1 MIGEV
6 LAHYRIVRKLGGG
19 GMGIVYEAEDLKLGR
34 RVALKFI
41 PENLAHDPKALQRF
55 LREARAASVL
65 NHPNICTIHEVEEH
79 NSRPFIVM
87 EMLEGES
94 LKQRLHGKP
103 LPLEDV
109 LEIGIQVADALD
121 AAHHK
126 GIVHRDI
133 KPANIYIS
141 PRGQAKILDFGLAKL
156 GPEQQMF
163 CPDGSS
169 TAVVDEALTA
179 EGVVP
184 GTAVY
189 MSPEQVRSEEVDA
202 RSDLFSFGVVLYEL
216 ATGRKP
222 FVGKNVVLTL
232 EAILHQKPA
241 SPLAMNTDL
250 PADFE
255 RIVGR
260 ALEKKREDRYPSA
273 SQLREDLE
281 RLKKETESGLQPA
294 ALRKSALLPRLPN
307 KTFQGPSWYHR
318 YLLLAMAGLLVA
330 VLTAVG
336 AWWFKHARAASG
348 APNTIAVVPFR
359 NMTGDKSMDFLS
371 FALADEIATQLT
383 YIPTLEVRPLEES
396 RKFADKDPQQAGKDL
411 RVAVV
416 VTGHYLKQNTTL
428 RVTLEAVE
436 VKGNRVFW
444 QGTVAAGTGD
454 LTGMQK
460 EIASRVRQG
469 FIPRLGLV
477 SAPTQA
483 GTRPRNAQAYDLY
496 LRSSAVPHDPAPN
509 KEAIALLEKAVKL
522 DPNYAPA
529 WQALGKRYYFDAAYS
544 DGGDAAFQR
553 STAALERALQLDPNL
568 IAAAADLTQNRIEW
582 GELDKAGEAEAL
594 VKRRPDNAEAH
605 FTVAYV
611 YRYAGLLEA
620 AAQECDAALSLDPG
634 DFNLRSCAFVFL
646 ELGKTQK
653 AMQYVR
659 LDAHS
664 QWTRNVVPA
673 ILLRAGQGV
682 EARQAAERMTNDA
695 PWYGGLLQTCLQRP
709 AEMGQATQA
718 AEPALMLL
726 RDPEMKYFHASLLGY
741 CGQERAAL
749 DLLRSAI
756 EENYCASSALQVDP
770 LWAKLREKPEFSE
783 LQALANQ
790 CQNRFLAALTQ
801 QPAR

>member
-55 LREARAASVL
+55 LREARAASAL
-65 NHPNICTIHEVEEH
+65 NHPNICTIYEVEEH
-79 NSRPFIVM
+79 DSRPFIVM
-87 EMLEGES
+87 EMLQGES
-94 LKQRLHGKP
+94 LKQRLRGQP
-103 LPLEDV
+103 LPLEEV

-121 AAHHK
+121 AAHNR

-133 KPANIYIS
+133 KPGNIYIS

-169 TAVVDEALTA
+169 SATVEEALTG

-232 EAILHQKPA
+232 EAILHQKPP
-241 SPLAMNTDL
+241 SPLALNTDL
-250 PADFE
+250 PPEFE
-255 RIVGR
+255 RIVGA

-273 SQLREDLE
+273 AKLRDDLQ
-281 RLKKETESGLQPA
+281 RLKKETESGLEPA
-294 ALRKSALLPRLPN
+294 ALRKSALLRRLPS

-336 AWWFKHARAASG
+336 AWWFKHTRNASG
-348 APNTIAVVPFR
+348 MPNTIAVIPFK
-359 NMTGDKSMDFLS
+359 NMTGDKNLDFLS
-371 FALADEIATQLT
+371 LALADEIATQLT
-383 YIPTLEVRPLEES
+383 YVPTMEVRPLEES
-396 RKFADKDPQQAGKDL
+396 QKLAEADPQKAGEAL

-416 VTGHYLKQNTTL
+416 VTGHYVKQNTAL
-428 RVTLEAVE
+428 RVTMEAVE
-436 VKGNRVFW
+436 VQHNRVFW
-444 QGTVAAGTGD
+444 QGTVAASAGD
-454 LTGMQK
+454 LTGMQN
-460 EIASRVRQG
+460 EIADRVRQG

-477 SAPTQA
+477 SAPMQA
-483 GTRPRNAQAYDLY
+483 STRPKNAQAYDFY

-509 KEAIALLEKAVKL
+509 KEAIALLQRAVQL

-553 STAALERALQLDPNL
+553 STEAFERALKLDPNL
-568 IAAAADLTQNRIEW
+568 ISAAADLTQNRIEW
-582 GELDKAGEAEAL
+582 GELDKAAEAEAL
-594 VKRRPDNAEAH
+594 VKRRPDNAAAH

-620 AAQECDAALSLDPG
+620 AAQECDAALALDPG
-634 DFNLRSCAFVFL
+634 DYNLRSCAFVFL
-646 ELGKTQK
+646 ELGRTQR
-653 AMQYVR
+653 ALQYMR
-659 LDAHS
+659 LDAQS
-664 QWTRNVVPA
+664 QWARNLTPA
-673 ILLRAGQGV
+673 ILLRAGEV
-682 EARQAAERMTNDA
+682 TAARQAAQHLSKDA
-695 PWYGGLLQTCLQRP
+695 PWYGGLLQTCLEHP
-709 AEMGQATQA
+709 GEMAQATRA
-718 AEPALMLL
+718 AAPSLMLL
-726 RDPEMKYFHASLLGY
+726 RDPEMKYFHASLLSY
-741 CGQERAAL
+741 CGQDRAAL
-749 DLLRSAI
+749 DLLRGAI
-756 EENYCASSALQVDP
+756 EQNYCASSALQVDP
-770 LWAKLREKPEFSE
+770 LWAKLRENPEFSE

-801 QPAR
+801 PAR

>member
-1 MIGEV
+1 MIGEI

-41 PENLAHDPKALQRF
+41 PDNLAHDPKALQRF
-55 LREARAASVL
+55 LREARASSAL
-65 NHPNICTIHEVEEH
+65 NHPNICTIYEVEEH

-94 LKQRLHGKP
+94 LKHRLHGKP

-109 LEIGIQVADALD
+109 LEIGIQVADALE
-121 AAHHK
+121 AAHAK

-133 KPANIYIS
+133 KPANIYVT

-169 TAVVDEALTA
+169 SAAVDEALTA

-241 SPLAMNTDL
+241 SPLALNADL
-250 PADFE
+250 PTDFE

-260 ALEKKREDRYPSA
+260 ALEKKREARYPSA
-273 SQLREDLE
+273 ADLRADLE
-281 RLKKETESGLQPA
+281 RLKKETESGLEPA
-294 ALRKSALLPRLPN
+294 ALRKSALLPRLPS
-307 KTFQGPSWYHR
+307 KTFQGPSWYHD
-318 YLLLAMAGLLVA
+318 YLLLAMAGLLLA

-336 AWWFKHARAASG
+336 AWWFKHGRNG
-348 APNTIAVVPFR
+348 AETPNTIAVVPFR

-371 FALADEIATQLT
+371 YALADEIATQLT
-383 YIPTLEVRPLEES
+383 YVPTLEVRPLEES
-396 RKFADKDPQQAGKDL
+396 RKFTDADPRQAGRNL

-416 VTGHYLKQNTTL
+416 VTGHYLKQNATL

-444 QGTVAAGTGD
+444 QGTVEAGAGD

-460 EIASRVRQG
+460 DIARQVRQG

-477 SAPTQA
+477 GAPAQA
-483 GTRPRNAQAYDLY
+483 GTRPRNPQAYDLY

-509 KEAIALLEKAVKL
+509 KEAITLLEKAVKL
-522 DPNYAPA
+522 DSRYAPA
-529 WQALGKRYYFDAAYS
+529 WQALGRRYYFDAAYS
-544 DGGDAAFQR
+544 DGGDEAFQR
-553 STAALERALQLDPNL
+553 STAAFERALQLDPNL
-568 IAAAADLTQNRIEW
+568 ISAAADLTQNRIEW

-620 AAQECDAALSLDPG
+620 AAQECDAALTLDPG
-634 DFNLRSCAFVFL
+634 DFNLRSCAFPYL

-659 LDAHS
+659 LDARS
-664 QWTRNVVPA
+664 QWARNVVPA
-673 ILLRAGQGV
+673 ILLRAGQTA
-682 EARQAAERMTNDA
+682 EARQAAERMTKDA

-709 AEMGQATQA
+709 AEMAQATQA
-718 AEPALMLL
+718 TAPALMLL
-726 RDPEMKYFHASLLGY
+726 RDPEMKYLHASLLAN
-741 CGQERAAL
+741 CGQDRIAL

-770 LWAKLREKPEFSE
+770 LWAKLRAAPEFSE
-783 LQALANQ
+783 LQGLANQ
-790 CQNRFLAALTQ
+790 CQNRFLTALTQ
-801 QPAR
+801 PAR

>member
-6 LAHYRIVRKLGGG
+6 LAHYRILRKLGGG

-41 PENLAHDPKALQRF
+41 PENLAGDPKALQRF
-55 LREARAASVL
+55 LREARAASAL

-79 NSRPFIVM
+79 DSRPFIVM

-94 LKQRLHGKP
+94 LKQRLHGQP
-103 LPLEDV
+103 LPLEEV

-121 AAHHK
+121 AAHNK

-133 KPANIYIS
+133 KPANIYVS

-156 GPEQQMF
+156 SPEQQMF
-163 CPDGSS
+163 SPDGSGTS
-169 TAVVDEALTA
+169 LEDSLTA

-216 ATGRKP
+216 ATGHKP

-232 EAILHQKPA
+232 EAILHQKPV
-241 SPLAMNTDL
+241 SPLSRNADL
-250 PADFE
+250 PAAFE
-255 RIVGR
+255 RIVGK
-260 ALEKKREDRYPSA
+260 ALEKKRDDRYGSA
-273 SQLREDLE
+273 AQLRTDLE
-281 RLKKETESGLQPA
+281 QLKKETESGLEPA
-294 ALRKSALLPRLPN
+294 ALRKSALLPRLPS

-318 YLLLAMAGLLVA
+318 YLLLVMAGLLVA

-336 AWWFKHARAASG
+336 AWWFKHARNASG

-359 NMTGDKSMDFLS
+359 NMTGDKNMDFLS

-383 YIPTLEVRPLEES
+383 YVPTLEVRPLEDS
-396 RKFADKDPQQAGKDL
+396 RKLTDTDPQQVGRTL
-411 RVAVV
+411 HVAVV
-416 VTGHYLKQNTTL
+416 VSGHYLKQGSAL

-436 VKGNRVFW
+436 VRNDRVFW
-444 QGTVAAGTGD
+444 QGTVAATGGD
-454 LTGMQK
+454 LTAMQK
-460 EIASRVRQG
+460 AIARQVQQG

-477 SAPTQA
+477 NAPLRA
-483 GTRPRNAQAYDLY
+483 GSQPKNPQAYDLY

-509 KEAIALLEKAVKL
+509 KEAITLLEKVVKL
-522 DPNYAPA
+522 DPKYAPA
-529 WQALGKRYYFDAAYS
+529 WQALGKRYYYDAAYS
-544 DGGDAAFQR
+544 DGGDEAFQR

-568 IAAAADLTQNRIEW
+568 ISAAADLTQNRIEW

-620 AAQECDAALSLDPG
+620 AAQECDAALNLDPG

-646 ELGKTQK
+646 ELGRAPK
-653 AMQYVR
+653 AMEYVR

-664 QWTRNVVPA
+664 QWARNVTPA
-673 ILLRAGQGV
+673 ILLRAGQTM

-695 PWYGGLLQTCLQRP
+695 PWYGALLQTCLQHP
-709 AEMGQATQA
+709 AEMAQATKA
-718 AEPALMLL
+718 TEPALMLL
-726 RDPEMKYFHASLLGY
+726 RDPEMKYLHASLLSY
-741 CGQERAAL
+741 CGQDQAAF
-749 DLLRSAI
+749 DLLRGAI
-756 EENYCASSALQVDP
+756 EQNYCAASALQVDP
-770 LWAKLREKPEFSE
+770 LWARLREKPEFSE
-783 LQALANQ
+783 LQGLASQ
-790 CQNRFLAALTQ
+790 CQGRFLTALTQ
-801 QPAR
+801 PGR

>member
-19 GMGIVYEAEDLKLGR
+19 GMGVVYEAEDLKLGR
-34 RVALKFI
+34 HVALKFI
-41 PENLAHDPKALQRF
+41 PEDLAHDPKALQRF
-55 LREARAASVL
+55 LREARAASAL

-79 NSRPFIVM
+79 DRRPFIVM

-94 LKQRLHGKP
+94 LKQRLHGHP
-103 LPLEDV
+103 LPLEEV
-109 LEIGIQVADALD
+109 LEIGIQVADALG
-121 AAHHK
+121 AAHDK
-126 GIVHRDI
+126 GIIHRDI
-133 KPANIYIS
+133 KPANIYVS

-156 GPEQQMF
+156 SPTQQMF

-169 TAVVDEALTA
+169 SSSVEDSLTA

-202 RSDLFSFGVVLYEL
+202 RSDLFSFGVVLYEA

-222 FVGKNVVLTL
+222 FAGKNVVLTL

-241 SPLAMNTDL
+241 SPLAVNAGL
-250 PADFE
+250 PPEFE
-255 RIVGR
+255 RIVGK
-260 ALEKKREDRYPSA
+260 ALEKNRDERYGTA
-273 SQLREDLE
+273 SQLRADLQ
-281 RLKKETESGLQPA
+281 RLKRETESGLEPT
-294 ALRKSALLPRLPN
+294 ALRKSALLPRLPS
-307 KTFQGPSWYHR
+307 KTFQGASWYHR

-336 AWWFKHARAASG
+336 AWWFKHARNGSG
-348 APNTIAVVPFR
+348 APNTIAVIPFR
-359 NMTGDKSMDFLS
+359 NMTGDKGQDFLS

-383 YIPTLEVRPLEES
+383 YVPTIEVRPLEES
-396 RKFADKDPQQAGKDL
+396 RKFADADPQQAGRSL

-416 VTGHYLKQNTTL
+416 LTGHYLRQSSAL

-436 VKGNRVFW
+436 VKTNRVFW
-444 QGTVAAGTGD
+444 QGTVAASAGD
-454 LTGMQK
+454 LTRMQD
-460 EIASRVRQG
+460 EIASQVHQG

-477 SAPTQA
+477 SAPLQS
-483 GTRPRNAQAYDLY
+483 GTRAKSPQAYDFY
-496 LRSSAVPHDPAPN
+496 LRSLSVPHDPAPN

-529 WQALGKRYYFDAAYS
+529 WQALGRRYYFDAAYS

-553 STAALERALQLDPNL
+553 STSSLERALQLDPNL
-568 IAAAADLTQNRIEW
+568 ISAAADLTQNRIEW

-620 AAQECDAALSLDPG
+620 AAQECDAALTLDPG
-634 DFNLRSCAFVFL
+634 DFDLRSCAFPFL
-646 ELGKTQK
+646 QLGRTRK
-653 AMQYVR
+653 AMEYVR
-659 LDAHS
+659 LDPHS
-664 QWTRNVVPA
+664 EWARNVIPA
-673 ILLRAGQGV
+673 ILLRAGETA
-682 EARQAAERMTNDA
+682 EARQAASKMTKDA
-695 PWYGGLLQTCLQRP
+695 PWYGGLLQTCLQQP
-709 AEMGQATQA
+709 AEMTQATRATQS
-718 AEPALMLL
+718 ALMLL
-726 RDPEMKYFHASLLGY
+726 RDPEMKYLHASLLGY
-741 CGQERAAL
+741 CGQDQAAF

-756 EENYCASSALQVDP
+756 EQNYCASSALQVDP
-770 LWAKLREKPEFSE
+770 LWARLRDKTEFSE

-790 CQNRFLAALTQ
+790 CQNRFLSALTQ
-801 QPAR
+801 PGH

>member
-1 MIGEV
+1 MIGEI

-55 LREARAASVL
+55 LREARAASAL

-79 NSRPFIVM
+79 DSRPFIVM

-94 LKQRLHGKP
+94 LKQRLHGQP
-103 LPLEDV
+103 LSLEEV

-121 AAHHK
+121 AAHNK

-156 GPEQQMF
+156 SPAQQAF

-169 TAVVDEALTA
+169 SSSVEDSLTA

-189 MSPEQVRSEEVDA
+189 MSPEQVRSEDVDA

-241 SPLAMNTDL
+241 SPLALNADL
-250 PADFE
+250 PAEFE

-260 ALEKKREDRYPSA
+260 ALEKKPDQRYGSA
-273 SQLREDLE
+273 AQLRDDLE
-281 RLKKETESGLQPA
+281 RLKKETESGLEPA
-294 ALRKSALLPRLPN
+294 ALRKSALLPRLPS
-307 KTFQGPSWYHR
+307 KAFQGPSWYHR

-336 AWWFKHARAASG
+336 AWWFKRARSG
-348 APNTIAVVPFR
+348 AGAANTVAVVPFK

-383 YIPTLEVRPLEES
+383 YVPTLEVRPLEES
-396 RKFADKDPQQAGKDL
+396 RKYADTGPKQTGEAL
-411 RVAVV
+411 HVAVV
-416 VTGHYLKQNTTL
+416 VTGHYLKQNSTL
-428 RVTLEAVE
+428 RVTLEAVQ
-436 VKGNRVFW
+436 VRNNRVFW
-444 QGTVAAGTGD
+444 QGTVAAKAGD
-454 LTGMQK
+454 LTAVQE
-460 EIASRVRQG
+460 EIANQVRQG

-477 SAPTQA
+477 SAPGQA
-483 GTRPRNAQAYDLY
+483 GTRPKNPEAYDFY
-496 LRSSAVPHDPAPN
+496 LRSAAIPHDPAPN

-529 WQALGKRYYFDAAYS
+529 WQALGKRYYLDAAYS
-544 DGGDAAFQR
+544 DGGDSAFQR
-553 STAALERALQLDPNL
+553 SNAALERALQLDPNL

-582 GELDKAGEAEAL
+582 GELDKAAEAEAL

-620 AAQECDAALSLDPG
+620 AAQECDTALALDPG
-634 DFNLRSCAFVFL
+634 DFNLRSCAFAYL
-646 ELGKTQK
+646 QLGRTQK
-653 AMQYVR
+653 ALQYVS
-659 LDAHS
+659 LDANS
-664 QWTRNVVPA
+664 AWARNVTPA
-673 ILLRAGQGV
+673 ILLRAGQTAQ
-682 EARQAAERMTNDA
+682 ARQAAEQMTKDA
-695 PWYGGLLQTCLQRP
+695 PWYGGLLQTCLLRP
-709 AEMGQATQA
+709 AEMTQATRA
-718 AEPALMLL
+718 AAPALMLL
-726 RDPEMKYFHASLLGY
+726 RDPEMKYLHASLLAY
-741 CGQERAAL
+741 CGQEQTAF
-749 DLLRSAI
+749 DLLRGAI
-756 EENYCASSALQVDP
+756 EQNYCASSALQVDP
-770 LWAKLREKPEFSE
+770 LWARLREKPEFSE
-783 LQALANQ
+783 LQSLANQ
-790 CQNRFLAALTQ
+790 CQNRFLTALTQ
-801 QPAR
+801 PAR